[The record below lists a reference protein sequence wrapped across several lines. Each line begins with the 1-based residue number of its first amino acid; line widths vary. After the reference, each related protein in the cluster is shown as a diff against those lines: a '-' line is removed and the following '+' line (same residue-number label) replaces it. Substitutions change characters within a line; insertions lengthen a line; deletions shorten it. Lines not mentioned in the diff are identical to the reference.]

1 MSFIADLHIHSKY
14 SRATSPNADLEHIAE
29 SAEIKG
35 IKVVGT
41 GDFTHPKWLQEIEEK
56 LEPAEQGLFKMKKSQ
71 QNKIR
76 FLLSAEISCIYSA
89 KGKVRKIHIVIL
101 APSMEAV
108 KKINQSLSKIGNLKA
123 DGRPILGLNAKEL
136 LKITLEADRDCL
148 FVPAHC
154 MTPWFGI
161 FGSKSG
167 FDSVEECFDDYSKH
181 IFALETGLSADPEM
195 IRRIPDGR
203 RVALISNSDAHSP
216 QKLGREANVFDADL
230 NYSGIVEAIKSKNPE
245 KFLYTIEFFPEEGKY
260 HYDGHRACEIS
271 LSPAESKKYNN
282 VCPVCGKPLTLGVA
296 NRISELSDKE
306 EGFVLDRAVPFK
318 RLIPLKE
325 IIAEALN
332 CGPSAKKVGTG
343 YDNLITEFQN
353 EFNVLLNIQES
364 ELKKSA
370 PAQIAEGI
378 IRARE
383 GKLFIEPGYDGVFGK
398 IRIFSE
404 QEKKGLI
411 KQRVLI

>member
-1 MSFIADLHIHSKY
+1 MSFIADLHIHSKF

-181 IFALETGLSADPEM
+181 IFALETGLSADPAM